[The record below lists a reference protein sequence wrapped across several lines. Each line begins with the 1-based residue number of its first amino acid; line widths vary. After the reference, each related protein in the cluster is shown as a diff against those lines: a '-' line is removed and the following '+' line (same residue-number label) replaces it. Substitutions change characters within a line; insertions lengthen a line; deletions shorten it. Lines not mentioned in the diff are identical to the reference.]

1 MATRIQTTH
10 GRRALRAAAL
20 MTLLLCGAA
29 RAQFS
34 MVPAP
39 LCASPRESA
48 QEVEQ
53 EFRIDASRHLYAC
66 YPMRVFR
73 GQMPPLLYG
82 IMMVETDLDA
92 AGNVLRTR
100 VVRPPA
106 ADEVAPWVLAMI
118 KRASPFPAPAR
129 MAGGRVTFTET
140 FFVDKSGLF
149 QTFSLTEG
157 QR

>member
-1 MATRIQTTH
+1 MMATRIQTTPC
-10 GRRALRAAAL
+10 RRALRAAPLVA
-20 MTLLLCGAA
+20 LLLCGAA

-73 GQMPPLLYG
+73 GQLPPLLYG
-82 IMMVETDLDA
+82 CLLYTSRCV
-92 AGNVLRTR
+92 
-100 VVRPPA
+100 
-106 ADEVAPWVLAMI
+106 
-118 KRASPFPAPAR
+118 
-129 MAGGRVTFTET
+129 
-140 FFVDKSGLF
+140 
-149 QTFSLTEG
+149 
-157 QR
+157 